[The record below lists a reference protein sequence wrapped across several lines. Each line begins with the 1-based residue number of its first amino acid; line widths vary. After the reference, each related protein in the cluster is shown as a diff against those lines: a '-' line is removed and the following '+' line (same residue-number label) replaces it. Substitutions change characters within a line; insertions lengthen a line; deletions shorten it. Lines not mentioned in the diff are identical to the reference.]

1 MQIGDYKKLGDK
13 FRNQPD
19 LLCKKTSDCLKR
31 LRDDGNVA
39 YGDVRIAY
47 NIHSFILLIA
57 LVFFNLISPLRSSKR

>member
-31 LRDDGNVA
+31 LRNDGNVA
-39 YGDVRIAY
+39 YGDV
-47 NIHSFILLIA
+47 
-57 LVFFNLISPLRSSKR
+57 